1 VRRAASTPL
10 GQVLG
15 GGAAHSGVHHW
26 WMQRVSAVALL
37 PLTIWFIV
45 ALLHLPDLSW
55 ASVHAWLAGPWS
67 ALAMVMLLLALCWHS
82 HLGVQVVI
90 EDYVHGPA
98 LKTVALMLAGFVHMA
113 VAATAL
119 LAVLRITLA
128 ASP

>member
-1 VRRAASTPL
+1 VRRSASTPL

-15 GGAAHSGVHHW
+15 GGSAHSGVHHW
-26 WMQRVSAVALL
+26 WTQRVSAVALL
-37 PLTIWFIV
+37 PLTIWFVV
-45 ALLHLPDLSW
+45 ALLRLPDLSW
-55 ASVHAWLAGPWS
+55 ASVHAWLASPWS
-67 ALAMVMLLLALCWHS
+67 ALAMVMLVLALCWHS

-98 LKTVALMLAGFVHMA
+98 LKTVALMLAGFAHLA
-113 VAATAL
+113 VAATSL